1 MCTWPLLRL
10 EESKMYWWL
19 PAWFKIYVPY
29 EVTCYLLQKW
39 LPNLPGCISR
49 LCVVVSKIPFV
60 QVKQHLAEQV
70 QKFDNAKAESEAPV
84 SPSSVGRSP
93 SAGRSRKE
101 TNSQRGWHRGREVV
115 L

>member
-1 MCTWPLLRL
+1 MVQDLCPLRSDLL
-10 EESKMYWWL
+10 
-19 PAWFKIYVPY
+19 FFTKIVA
-29 EVTCYLLQKW
+29 L
-39 LPNLPGCISR
+39 LPGCISR
-49 LCVVVSKIPFV
+49 LCVVVSKSPFV

-101 TNSQRGWHRGREVV
+101 TNSQHGWHRAREVV
-115 L
+115 LSRLPFDGFAMDDHDHQ